1 MIRWAD
7 IVDGMVNANNATEFA
22 RAKSALLGAFESWL
36 PTHTHAQL
44 LTAAETR
51 LAARELLFLR
61 MMDARTLKAD
71 ATAHALLTRLN
82 AELASRFA
90 CVRAYHDARTVV
102 LARLARIYA
111 TGAVG
116 RGPHELVAAHDAARL
131 LASLAATPPPDADA
145 QFTPMLELMRFCSG
159 LLQTGDA
166 HLAALT
172 ARLVALQILSPD
184 AAELEFESP
193 ALERLVATYAAEL
206 VPGAM
211 RLVLLHDRVGLQMFG
226 EFVLSKAVVP
236 VDSTGLQTLVQ
247 RLMRRIVAVAA
258 SEAPA
263 AELAPSGSMADFD
276 AFESVASSNS
286 RATLHRLCFGQ
297 TQGAANVWQAICA
310 VFEFDA
316 ANLRSRMD
324 ESDLRTCL
332 ALCYRAVSSDSVPL
346 TPCISIA
353 AEVLRALER
362 NAWDAAASLSPTS
375 MFKSFVERTRLM
387 YASGDGDL
395 DALHEA
401 ALRFAVHFVPSLAPD
416 SGDSRGVD
424 GLIFEQFSAPDGVLD
439 VFAAIAVS
447 RLVRSFGQSAASP
460 PPFNYLHLWAAPLV
474 SRACDGGSDD
484 AVACLGAALLYDVR
498 AFTQPRRGRPLS
510 LSTSS
515 LLWDSLI
522 AQLKSGGDGAGDDDD
537 DDADGG
543 RICVPGSVF
552 DAMFVEGRPFALP
565 SSAHAAL
572 DDRFTEQ
579 LATLLT
585 TVAKHA
591 RSWATRPSFARVV
604 AALATDTRAK
614 LRAGAIALLSAATGG
629 TPESLPLHLLV
640 AKAPKQHRFDVAEA
654 LATGI
659 FGVCEQTIKESN
671 VAPSPRCFAVLPAL
685 PAFARALKPVSG
697 APVAPRSRA
706 ALLEIW
712 RLLLVLFT
720 TVEQG
725 IFGTQAWIVE
735 GVDPNDVDHDAFGVQ
750 QQLILMQTVAA
761 LVGDIKRYGI
771 FDDDALELCGI
782 DDATVRS
789 ARDDDARRA
798 TTLALALLPLVN
810 IVALNDEN
818 TYSELAQARWTAL
831 IQLLQQLRLEDETLV
846 TLSPA
851 CTAAVLR
858 LVNDTAMSVC
868 GSDGD
873 RQELQSLA
881 AELFADGEA
890 VDDASPLIAS
900 SAKVPPPPLSP
911 SSPSASS
918 ESLEKHV
925 AMEEDSLS
933 APDDENFVVVE
944 SSSSDSDAADA
955 TAAGAQQQQQQQ
967 PAVQSVSGAK
977 KRQAGRA
984 DGSSSSD
991 DDEEGTETVEDQ
1003 QRVIADE
1010 SDASESEG
1018 SFLPD
1023 SDSDSDDQQRASAA
1037 EHQRVETEVAN
1048 ADAEEA
1054 SSSVTEVRIDLTGES
1069 PKASPVHT
1077 SDSSSDDD
1085 SSSGGGDATNS
1096 DEIWN
1101 DRQYAKLLRQ
1111 RELAELKAERELKA
1125 QRSALAA
1132 KAPRTLPL
1140 TVAAP
1145 TLTAPRAPPPSL
1157 AHVMS
1162 KPVPKPAPKML
1173 ARPMVTV
1180 PARPPTVPVPA
1191 THDVPATHVAAALAA
1206 VKRVV
1211 MADDNTD
1218 ARDVSAAIKAASI
1231 FVPKPSKA
1239 AARPVSSA
1247 ASATSG
1253 AAAPPK
1259 VIDMDYL
1266 RKRVL
1271 SWSVREDLS
1280 GDALGDEGAK
1290 KPADTFASVT
1300 AYRDAFLP
1308 LLLIEFRASVVSDL
1322 EECDFGA
1329 KTLVASVCDFKQ
1341 KSWTFE
1347 VDLQFDRDGHDDVHT
1362 QSLLVIYP
1370 PKMSREAA
1378 ERSGAPASVVPDWS
1392 TVGDHALAQVL
1403 EIKRPSKQQSRGSF
1417 VARVCLCMP
1426 LPKEHTPA
1434 QRQRL
1439 QRMLEL
1445 LSRNGDVCVTVVGSM
1460 ATMVREF
1467 DSLANVSDMAL
1478 RHCLIDPRANKPDIV
1493 EFASSGE
1500 VPAVLRG
1507 ANRMQMQIVRHVLSV
1522 RRGFTLVQ
1530 GPPGTGKTRT
1540 IVMLLEALLR
1550 ASTRSA
1556 HSPAARN
1563 MYQAAFACPRVL
1575 VCAPSNAAVDE
1586 IMSRIIVAHK
1596 IGTQN
1601 PLNAEVVRIGQVSDA
1616 FEKFSLT
1623 TLANALRNDQTD
1635 NSDAVKALEKQ
1646 RGDLGCLMDTI
1657 EKFQRDV
1664 IAVQISRASTTMPR
1678 TVPLSRPPPPPPQQQ
1693 QQQKHEAR
1701 FAWPRAVRPSEAIP
1715 RFEDLMRTED
1725 EEDEGGGGI
1734 VDDAVAQA
1742 STSARGR
1749 DGKIVYVDAIVFV
1762 RDAIELFRTQFNPL
1776 DERDGDAVVVRFYRA
1791 VKDALTDKSSWTV
1804 VDEALRST
1812 LRSIGH
1818 EKKQVNERLQT
1829 LRSQLD
1835 EQRSR
1840 YAEERE
1846 TNVLRNA
1853 KMVFSTLSSSGIEA
1867 MERASRAGLRFE
1879 TVIIDEAGQAVE
1891 PSTLVPLRHG
1901 AQRCVL
1907 VGDPQQLPP
1916 TVISKTISEIYS
1928 RSLFE
1933 RISKSYDD
1941 AARFRLV
1948 VQYRMHPAIRRFPSN
1963 YFYDGSLRDG
1973 DNIANPGDHSLTPA
1987 YVLPVHD
1994 DPLYGVSLFFDVQH
2008 GREARGGYNRMG
2020 VASKSLANDD
2030 EVDCCRAIY
2039 CDLVAK
2045 YPAMRAMSFMIMSP
2059 YQAQVQKLKR
2069 AFQPFLS
2076 QHRALRVITVDAAQ
2090 GSECDVVLLSCVRA
2104 STSGIGFVG
2113 DVRRINVAVT
2123 RSRTLRIVVGT
2134 SSALQQ
2140 SPAWRALLGDA
2151 TAPPNGIRRVS
2162 APFHLDAIRT
2172 SMRAGRIEPDSK
2184 LERRSSQVATR
2195 SELYDD
2201 DDDDDNDD
2209 DNDNNADDN
2218 GPPPPPPPTQSR
2230 TPQTNT
2236 GQKRKAQADFEAQR
2250 VERERKRTDMAGA
2263 AQRATAAMMRS
2274 STKPR
2279 AAINVVSAA
2288 HIPDND

>member
-1 MIRWAD
+1 MSRWSD

-36 PTHTHAQL
+36 PTHTHALL

-61 MMDARTLKAD
+61 MMDARALKAD

-90 CVRAYHDARTVV
+90 CVRAYHEARTVV

-111 TGAVG
+111 TGTAG
-116 RGPHELVAAHDAARL
+116 RAPHDLVAAHDGARL
-131 LASLAATPPPDADA
+131 LASLVAAPPPDGEA
-145 QFTPMLELMRFCSG
+145 QFVPLLELMRFCSG

-172 ARLVALQILSPD
+172 ARLVALRILSPD

-226 EFVLSKAVVP
+226 EFVLSKAAVP
-236 VDSTGLQTLVQ
+236 VDSTGLQALVQ
-247 RLMRRIVAVAA
+247 RLMRRIVAAA
-258 SEAPA
+258 ATEAPA
-263 AELAPSGSMADFD
+263 AGLAPPGSMADFD

-297 TQGAANVWQAICA
+297 TQGAANVWQAICS

-332 ALCYRAVSSDSVPL
+332 ALCHRAVSIDSVPL

-353 AEVLRALER
+353 AELLRALER
-362 NAWDAAASLSPTS
+362 NAWDAAAPRSPTS
-375 MFKSFVERTRLM
+375 MFKSFVERTRRM

-416 SGDSRGVD
+416 SGDSSAVD
-424 GLIFEQFSAPDGVLD
+424 GLIFEQFSAAPDGVLD

-522 AQLKSGGDGAGDDDD
+522 AQLKSGGDD
-537 DDADGG
+537 DDA

-579 LATLLT
+579 LATLLA

-591 RSWATRPSFARVV
+591 RAWATRPSFARVV

-629 TPESLPLHLLV
+629 TPESLPLHLLA

-654 LATGI
+654 LAAGI
-659 FGVCEQTIKESN
+659 FGVCAQTIKESN
-671 VAPSPRCFAVLPAL
+671 LAPSPRCFAVLPAL

-706 ALLEIW
+706 ALLEMW
-712 RLLLVLFT
+712 HLLLVLFT

-735 GVDPNDVDHDAFGVQ
+735 GVDPDNVDHDAFGVQ
-750 QQLILMQTVAA
+750 QQLILMQTVAS
-761 LVGDIKRYGI
+761 LVGDIKRDGI

-789 ARDDDARRA
+789 TRNDDARRA

-858 LVNDTAMSVC
+858 LVNDASMSVC

-881 AELFADGEA
+881 AELFADGDA
-890 VDDASPLIAS
+890 ADDASPLLAS
-900 SAKVPPPPLSP
+900 SAKVPPPRPLSP
-911 SSPSASS
+911 PSASS

-933 APDDENFVVVE
+933 APDDENYVVVE
-944 SSSSDSDAADA
+944 SSRSDSDAAD
-955 TAAGAQQQQQQQ
+955 TAAAQT
-967 PAVQSVSGAK
+967 AVQTVR
-977 KRQAGRA
+977 RQAGRA
-984 DGSSSSD
+984 DGSASSD
-991 DDEEGTETVEDQ
+991 DDEEDTEAVDEQ

-1023 SDSDSDDQQRASAA
+1023 SDSDDQQRVSA
-1037 EHQRVETEVAN
+1037 EHQRVETEVAD
-1048 ADAEEA
+1048 ADAQEA
-1054 SSSVTEVRIDLTGES
+1054 SSSVTEVLVDLTADS

-1077 SDSSSDDD
+1077 SDSSSD
-1085 SSSGGGDATNS
+1085 GGDSANS

-1101 DRQYAKLLRQ
+1101 ERQYAKLLRQ
-1111 RELAELKAERELKA
+1111 RELAELKAGRELKA

-1162 KPVPKPAPKML
+1162 KPVPKLAPKML
-1173 ARPMVTV
+1173 ARPIVTV

-1191 THDVPATHVAAALAA
+1191 THEVPATHVAAALAA

-1218 ARDVSAAIKAASI
+1218 ARDVSAIKAASI

-1239 AARPVSSA
+1239 AARATGGA

-1300 AYRDAFLP
+1300 EYRDAFLP

-1347 VDLQFDRDGHDDVHT
+1347 VDLQFDRDGYEDVHT

-1370 PKMSREAA
+1370 PTMSREAA
-1378 ERSGAPASVVPDWS
+1378 EAAERRGASASVVPDWS

-1403 EIKRPSKQQSRGSF
+1403 EIKRPSKQSRGSF

-1426 LPKEHTPA
+1426 LPKEHAPA

-1445 LSRNGDVCVTVVGSM
+1445 LSRVGDVCVTVVGSM

-1478 RHCLIDPRANKPDIV
+1478 RHCLIDPRANKPDVV
-1493 EFASSGE
+1493 ESASSGE
-1500 VPAVLRG
+1500 VPAALRG

-1586 IMSRIIVAHK
+1586 IMSRIIAARK

-1601 PLNAEVVRIGQVSDA
+1601 PLSAEVVRIGQVSDA
-1616 FEKFSLT
+1616 FAKFSLT

-1635 NSDAVKALEKQ
+1635 GSDAVKALEKQ

-1664 IAVQISRASTTMPR
+1664 IAVQISRASTMPR
-1678 TVPLSRPPPPPPQQQ
+1678 TAPLSRPPPPPPQQQ
-1693 QQQKHEAR
+1693 QQQQQHGAR
-1701 FAWPRAVRPSEAIP
+1701 FAWPPALRPSEAIP

-1725 EEDEGGGGI
+1725 EEVEGGGGGGI
-1734 VDDAVAQA
+1734 VDDADVQA
-1742 STSARGR
+1742 STSLRGR
-1749 DGKIVYVDAIVFV
+1749 DGKIVYIDAIVFA
-1762 RDAIELFRTQFNPL
+1762 RDASELFRTQFNPL
-1776 DERDGDAVVVRFYRA
+1776 DERDGDAVVARFHRA
-1791 VKDALTDKSSWTV
+1791 VKDALADKASWAV

-1818 EKKQVNERLQT
+1818 EKKQVNDRLQT
-1829 LRSQLD
+1829 LRSQLE

-1840 YAEERE
+1840 YADERE

-1973 DNIANPGDHSLTPA
+1973 DNIANADDHSLTPA

-2045 YPAMRAMSFMIMSP
+2045 HPAMRELSFMVMSP

-2104 STSGIGFVG
+2104 STSSIGFVG

-2134 SSALQQ
+2134 SSALKQ
-2140 SPAWRALLGDA
+2140 SSAWRALLEDA
-2151 TAPPNGIRRVS
+2151 TAPPDGIRRVS

-2172 SMRAGRIEPDSK
+2172 SMRAARRIELDSR

-2195 SELYDD
+2195 SELYDEDGDGD
-2201 DDDDDNDD
+2201 D
-2209 DNDNNADDN
+2209 ADDS
-2218 GPPPPPPPTQSR
+2218 GLPPPPP
-2230 TPQTNT
+2230 QTNN
-2236 GQKRKAQADFEAQR
+2236 GQKRKVQADFEAQR

-2279 AAINVVSAA
+2279 ATINVVSAA